1 VPPTPIAVKWKAK
14 RLGAVDLGAPL
25 VEMTSGDLDGDGRA
39 EIVAVTEDEVL
50 VLAPSGRRA
59 LAVVARAPL
68 PDAAASIA
76 PRDPVAAAV
85 VVGSELRVRSST
97 SGAGARYTYKDG
109 KLKAGK
115 ALDAYPLCAD
125 RDGAL
130 AAGRNYF
137 ERPAQDTLPADWPAK
152 YWAAACRTGLVDA
165 AGRALRVDA
174 VLGAHGALAVDVTV
188 HCAKDEAGCTASRAS
203 EIDGVGTAFAI
214 ADVDRDGAPEV
225 ITAADGAPGDAD
237 TVKVH
242 TVPAA
247 GGKPGKPL
255 FKKAFSGGVGG
266 IIADDVDGDGDIEVV
281 AAVRLAGAS
290 RVDLWLLD

>member
-1 VPPTPIAVKWKAK
+1 
-14 RLGAVDLGAPL
+14 
-25 VEMTSGDLDGDGRA
+25 
-39 EIVAVTEDEVL
+39 
-50 VLAPSGRRA
+50 
-59 LAVVARAPL
+59 VARAPL

-115 ALDAYPLCAD
+115 AIDGYPLCAD

-130 AAGRNYF
+130 APGRDYF
-137 ERPAQDTLPADWPAK
+137 ERPAQDALPADWPAK

-188 HCAKDEAGCTASRAS
+188 RCAKDEAGCTAARAT
-203 EIDGVGTAFAI
+203 EIDGVGVAFAV

-247 GGKPGKPL
+247 GGKLGKPL

-266 IIADDVDGDGDIEVV
+266 IVADDVDGDGDIEVV